1 MFENLGTA
9 LIQLLGFFGVF
20 GFFIYQLLTD
30 NKVNNSNN
38 NVGVKQTKTSLTE
51 QKTIKKGLF
60 GRKTIIKENP
70 KPQKKGWF
78 K

>member
-30 NKVNNSNN
+30 NKANKKTNLKINQNNDS
-38 NVGVKQTKTSLTE
+38 KKE
-51 QKTIKKGLF
+51 QKTNRKGLF
-60 GRKTIIKENP
+60 SRKSKIKEEPIP
-70 KPQKKGWF
+70 KKKGWF

>member
-30 NKVNNSNN
+30 NNSNKTTNLRINQN
-38 NVGVKQTKTSLTE
+38 NASTKE
-51 QKTIKKGLF
+51 KKTNAKGLF
-60 GRKTIIKENP
+60 SRKPIIKEEPTP
-70 KPQKKGWF
+70 KKKGWF